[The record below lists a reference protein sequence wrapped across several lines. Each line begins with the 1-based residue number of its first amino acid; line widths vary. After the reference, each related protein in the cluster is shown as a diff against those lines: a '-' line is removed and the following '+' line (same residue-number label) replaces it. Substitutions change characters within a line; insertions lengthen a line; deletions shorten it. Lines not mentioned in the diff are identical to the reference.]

1 MRPPGDENTT
11 TLLAGDPRVDQV
23 CPGDALQIARAKAR
37 RAVDRVRHC
46 ESIRIAARAGRI
58 LQRSASQDGA
68 VPNGTRVRTLR
79 ELIDSLAGHKDQPA
93 VEAALDAW
101 FDEAKR
107 AHWQNTA
114 DIKRS
119 YATASI
125 VTAERVVFN
134 IKGNAYRLV
143 VAIDFEKAIVWIKW
157 VGTHRDY
164 DQIDV
169 TKVEYGE

>member
-1 MRPPGDENTT
+1 MRI
-11 TLLAGDPRVDQV
+11 
-23 CPGDALQIARAKAR
+23 IAR
-37 RAVDRVRHC
+37 
-46 ESIRIAARAGRI
+46 
-58 LQRSASQDGA
+58 
-68 VPNGTRVRTLR
+68 RTLR
-79 ELIDSLAGHKDQPA
+79 EFVDSLAGHKDQPA
-93 VEAALDAW
+93 VKAALDAW

-107 AHWQNTA
+107 ARWKNTA

-157 VGTHRDY
+157 IGTHKDY